1 MLLRY
6 STRCQ
11 TGFPCSNILLSQD
24 VDCNGGV
31 ALGQHRNVNDVSAS
45 DWVAICHKYFR
56 IFFFALFVLLHK
68 FSVDFAL
75 ISFDEMPN
83 GSHNSSKNNKSKG
96 KKSSSKYATIIVTFG
111 KVVLV
116 SGCSS
121 QLDTFRF
128 AARSVFYVY
137 GLNILDLCKFT
148 TRSIA
153 EEFVALCRL
162 DISHITR

>member
-1 MLLRY
+1 MKYCITRNIINKNCAPSQSQYTKEILRY
-6 STRCQ
+6 STRRQ

-45 DWVAICHKYFR
+45 DCVGICHKYFR
-56 IFFFALFVLLHK
+56 IFFFTLFVLLHK

-83 GSHNSSKNNKSKG
+83 GSYNSKNNTSKG

-121 QLDTFRF
+121 
-128 AARSVFYVY
+128 
-137 GLNILDLCKFT
+137 
-148 TRSIA
+148 
-153 EEFVALCRL
+153 
-162 DISHITR
+162 